1 MFINLLFWPN
11 TRFAFDST
19 IFVSVFLFCLCKS
32 FVRLIWQKKKKREAT
47 ATTTQKK
54 HISEPIYDTSTLKI
68 QPKWSVFVLFY
79 LPLQSCSKQSFAKI
93 NCPHIAP
100 GKPLNLFI
108 VCLSFFLSIVFLSIV
123 FFIDL
128 QTFLEFSD
136 FFCIFINYQI
146 LRGFFWQKT
155 PWSKFTIILI
165 HVQTLPVFFSIIRIC
180 MKF

>member
-93 NCPHIAP
+93 NCRHIAP

-108 VCLSFFLSIVFLSIV
+108 VFFDR
-123 FFIDL
+123 FFVD
-128 QTFLEFSD
+128 
-136 FFCIFINYQI
+136 
-146 LRGFFWQKT
+146 RFFWRSCFCQFADFSGIFRLFLYSYQLST
-155 PWSKFTIILI
+155 FTWI
-165 HVQTLPVFFSIIRIC
+165 F
-180 MKF
+180 